1 MSVWALLSTVLGF
14 DGDVE
19 CALLLANSSITV
31 AAIGALL
38 VAVTEFAP
46 FSFAVNGAWVIS
58 TRLVFDVL
66 LMFAF
71 AAAML
76 SFNMNDELS
85 RLTATTTG

>member
-1 MSVWALLSTVLGF
+1 
-14 DGDVE
+14 
-19 CALLLANSSITV
+19 
-31 AAIGALL
+31 
-38 VAVTEFAP
+38 
-46 FSFAVNGAWVIS
+46 
-58 TRLVFDVL
+58 VFDVL